1 MKSTSCRLR
10 RALIASFVIA
20 VALVWRAT
28 SVTSAAESFTLH
40 LSNVT
45 ETVEVVNPCLGP
57 MVGTLTYD
65 AVIHVTANGD
75 MYHAVV
81 HIDGD
86 AVTVPEDPNEPSFSG
101 QFSETQVL
109 NLNRNNAVSTF
120 TVTQLGTRIKFHITF
135 HLTLDAAGGDLFVL
149 NVACEP

>member
-1 MKSTSCRLR
+1 MKSVCSRLR
-10 RALIASFVIA
+10 RALIFSLVTI
-20 VALVWRAT
+20 ALVWRAT
-28 SVTSAAESFTLH
+28 SVANAAESFTLH
-40 LSNVT
+40 LYNVT

-65 AVIHVTANGD
+65 AVIHVTENDD

-81 HIDGD
+81 QVHGD
-86 AVTVPEDPNEPSFSG
+86 AVTVPDDPNEPSFSG
-101 QFSETQVL
+101 PFSETQVL

-120 TVTQLGTRIKFHITF
+120 TVTQRGPRMKFHITF
-135 HLTLDAAGGDLFVL
+135 HITLDAAGGDLFVL